1 MRGIVADVPSMGFLL
16 KTPLITLPPP
26 PPFPTN
32 TPSTPQYTTPF
43 KQNTTKI
50 SVSIIIFTL
59 VVTYIWIII
68 ETSHLNM
75 KKHRIYMHTVS
86 QLASCPSVDF
96 QGLEDWV
103 RYPKEEAAGKKART
117 PFWSDLFPLPPHKEN
132 GRVILSLHLTLSHQ
146 RPPPSPYFQRDIGGA
161 ATKTDPEEVWIDAV
175 GQLCLS
181 ANHGTDFIMHI
192 FLALS

>member
-1 MRGIVADVPSMGFLL
+1 MNAWNRRRRPLYGFSPENA
-16 KTPLITLPPP
+16 TDNTAP

-50 SVSIIIFTL
+50 LVSIIIFTL
-59 VVTYIWIII
+59 VVTYIWMII

-86 QLASCPSVDF
+86 QFAACPSVDF
-96 QGLEDWV
+96 KGLEDGV

-146 RPPPSPYFQRDIGGA
+146 RPPP
-161 ATKTDPEEVWIDAV
+161 
-175 GQLCLS
+175 LS
-181 ANHGTDFIMHI
+181 ILPTRLRRSGDED
-192 FLALS
+192 